1 MEKVVTNTQ
10 PDQLQYISLS
20 TWAVLS
26 AQIVALGKLLREFII
41 ENLFFHAAC
50 LQSWS
55 YADTKAVQEREV
67 KWELQIV

>member
-1 MEKVVTNTQ
+1 MEKVVTDTQ
-10 PDQLQYISLS
+10 PGQLQYISLS

-26 AQIVALGKLLREFII
+26 AQIVASGKLLREFII
-41 ENLFFHAAC
+41 ENLFFDAVC